1 MGEYHYF
8 FTERVTSYL
17 LVAAYGVIGDAPVRG
32 EELVMGC
39 FQNGSLVEAYYL
51 RTYFQLSRIPH
62 FTALQKFK
70 ERSSGT
76 LL

>member
-51 RTYFQLSRIPH
+51 RTFPVITYTSFYCTP
-62 FTALQKFK
+62 
-70 ERSSGT
+70 EV
-76 LL
+76 